1 MGKQARTASIL
12 KNVQINEFLDF
23 DNNRLKLKSSVVA
36 EYILHNMD
44 YNDDVELIV
53 SKIILVL
60 NAHNHISRYEHMLR
74 MIVSYSNLRMLF
86 NRKEKSYSERITK
99 IYEIAKSLEYFKENP
114 FFWLQYAIAKMEVH
128 DYQAAQ
134 IYLDNAE
141 SFRKKKHVTDSWQ
154 IDTIKGRF
162 LLEKTMYDNNAK
174 YAYENFDMAYHYLHD
189 NNTTDIQYPLRQ
201 VSLFDKYYRQFYD
214 GFSNSERNVFLMHCI
229 DMQKLIK
236 KNISSVG
243 KMNTRELIRID
254 KMLTKIQNEMAKRV
268 YKTPY

>member
-1 MGKQARTASIL
+1 
-12 KNVQINEFLDF
+12 
-23 DNNRLKLKSSVVA
+23 
-36 EYILHNMD
+36 
-44 YNDDVELIV
+44 
-53 SKIILVL
+53 
-60 NAHNHISRYEHMLR
+60 
-74 MIVSYSNLRMLF
+74 MLF

-189 NNTTDIQYPLRQ
+189 NNTTDIQYPL
-201 VSLFDKYYRQFYD
+201 SLI
-214 GFSNSERNVFLMHCI
+214 HI
-229 DMQKLIK
+229 
-236 KNISSVG
+236 
-243 KMNTRELIRID
+243 
-254 KMLTKIQNEMAKRV
+254 
-268 YKTPY
+268 